1 MKLFNKISALITA
14 LFCVISLCA
23 CGSGSGAADGKIKV
37 VCTSYPMYDW
47 VKNIIGDCDSAEA
60 SMLFK
65 NGVDIHSYQP
75 SAEDIIRISGC
86 DLLVYNGGVSDKPIE
101 EILKKSADNTEG
113 FSCMENLNGSILAER
128 DDIVT
133 EHEEHEEHEEHDAAD
148 EHIWLSLRRAE
159 KLCTALAEKL
169 SELDAQN
176 GDKYRENAGKYV
188 EKLAALDGEYKK
200 ACEAASV
207 KTLIFADRFP
217 FLYLADDYGLDCT
230 AAFPGCSSETEASFD
245 TVLKLAQKLKDT
257 GVKYVLTTDNSD
269 KKTAESVISA
279 AGVTDVAIL
288 EMNSMQAA
296 SDRDIQAGAAYLSI
310 MEDNLGV
317 LKTALG
323 AE

>member
-1 MKLFNKISALITA
+1 
-14 LFCVISLCA
+14 
-23 CGSGSGAADGKIKV
+23 
-37 VCTSYPMYDW
+37 
-47 VKNIIGDCDSAEA
+47 
-60 SMLFK
+60 
-65 NGVDIHSYQP
+65 
-75 SAEDIIRISGC
+75 
-86 DLLVYNGGVSDKPIE
+86 
-101 EILKKSADNTEG
+101 
-113 FSCMENLNGSILAER
+113 MENLNGSILAER
-128 DDIVT
+128 EDIAAEHEV
-133 EHEEHEEHEEHDAAD
+133 HEEHEDHDAAD

-159 KLCTALAEKL
+159 KLCTDLAEKL
-169 SELDAQN
+169 SELDAKN

-217 FLYLADDYGLDCT
+217 FLYLAEDYGLDCT

-279 AGVTDVAIL
+279 AGVSDVAIL
-288 EMNSMQAA
+288 EMNSMQAV

>member
-1 MKLFNKISALITA
+1 MKIFNKISVLITA

-23 CGSGSGAADGKIKV
+23 CGSGRGAADGKIKV

-47 VKNIIGDCDSAEA
+47 VKNIIGDCDSAEV
-60 SMLFK
+60 SLLFE

-128 DDIVT
+128 EDIAA
-133 EHEEHEEHEEHDAAD
+133 EHEDHEEHDAVD

-159 KLCTALAEKL
+159 KICTALAEKL
-169 SELDAQN
+169 SELDAKN
-176 GDKYRENAGKYV
+176 GDKYRENAEKYV
-188 EKLAALDGEYKK
+188 EKLAALDDEYKK
-200 ACEAASV
+200 VCEAAPG

-217 FLYLADDYGLDCT
+217 FLYLADDYGLECT

-269 KKTAESVISA
+269 KKTAEAVISA
-279 AGVTDVAIL
+279 AGVSDVGIL
-288 EMNSMQAA
+288 EMNSMQAV

>member
-1 MKLFNKISALITA
+1 MKKLNKILALITA
-14 LFCVISLCA
+14 LCCMISLCA

-47 VKNIIGDCDSAEA
+47 VKNIIGDCDSAEV
-60 SMLFK
+60 SMLFE

-101 EILKKSADNTEG
+101 EILKQSAGNTEG
-113 FSCMENLNGSILAER
+113 FSCMKNLNGSILTER
-128 DDIVT
+128 EDIAA
-133 EHEEHEEHEEHDAAD
+133 EHEDHEEHDAED

-169 SELDAQN
+169 AELDA
-176 GDKYRENAGKYV
+176 ENADRYMENAAKYV
-188 EKLAALDGEYKK
+188 EKLAALDDEYKK
-200 ACEAASV
+200 VCEAVSD
-207 KTLIFADRFP
+207 KTIIFADRFP
-217 FLYLADDYGLDCT
+217 FLYLADDYGLECT

-269 KKTAESVISA
+269 KKTAKAVISA
-279 AGVTDVAIL
+279 AGVSDVGIL
-288 EMNSMQAA
+288 EMNSMQAV
-296 SDRDIQAGAAYLSI
+296 SDSEVKSGVTYLSI
-310 MEDNLGV
+310 MEENLGV